1 MDFTLFD
8 QHTLHLISIRFVG
21 PGAER
26 YTDKEPM
33 QYIKYYAKRTF
44 SDDMPYVWCSGRYDR
59 SSNLVPR
66 TALPSPPTSDAAEIS
81 RQVKGAIGRKDRHDC
96 RLSGWRTS
104 LLAHV
109 AGWEADGSIT
119 PDVE

>member
-1 MDFTLFD
+1 MTLVVEHFGSIGQGD
-8 QHTLHLISIRFVG
+8 PHLRSVVVR
-21 PGAER
+21 
-26 YTDKEPM
+26 EPM
-33 QYIKYYAKRTF
+33 PYIKYYGNRTF
-44 SDDMPYVWCSGRYDR
+44 RDDMPYVWCSGRYDH

-66 TALPSPPTSDAAEIS
+66 TALPSPPTSDPAEIS